1 MTNNIFIWFT
11 INVSI
16 TNLLKR
22 CKMKTNLNLTYSS
35 IRQSKPKY
43 GLENSH
49 SGSMCNSE
57 EKKVN
62 RGYYSGSFT
71 SREKAAAG
79 FWFRTIDK
87 LIDGCNDHTVIIQ
100 NLVALGL
107 AAGPRPIAIMSL
119 PGKKNWEDKVMAAC
133 HSIASAVVGFVFAS
147 IVMYPLGEAAKRIYN
162 PRKKTGDAVIIQNK
176 FKDIT
181 DRMLDSILPKLGV
194 TKEQYLK
201 NPHIVDKAKYD
212 KFAQEFLEGLKIKD
226 VDLLKD
232 TKIVGKK
239 FLKLFGEFKEGQ
251 LVKINSKLNIDR
263 VIKALNMA
271 PDTFV
276 FGVLKAMLTIA
287 LIPPIMKYIFGL
299 SKEEPKQATVQAPQK
314 AEESAKVGGAK

>member
-1 MTNNIFIWFT
+1 
-11 INVSI
+11 
-16 TNLLKR
+16 
-22 CKMKTNLNLTYSS
+22 MKTNLDLTYSS
-35 IRQSKPKY
+35 LIRQNKPKY
-43 GLENSH
+43 GLEHSH
-49 SGSMCNSE
+49 GHSESMCNSAD
-57 EKKVN
+57 KNVN

-71 SREKAAAG
+71 GREKAAAG

-87 LIDGCNDHTVIIQ
+87 LIDGCNDHTVIVQ

-107 AAGPRPIAIMSL
+107 AAGPRPLAILTL

-133 HSIASAVVGFVFAS
+133 HAIASAVVGFVFAS

-162 PRKKTGDAVIIQNK
+162 PRKKTGDAVIVQNK
-176 FKDIT
+176 FKEIT
-181 DRMLDSILPKLGV
+181 DRMLDNILPKLGI

-201 NPHIVDKAKYD
+201 NPQIIDQAKYE
-212 KFAQEFLEGLKIKD
+212 KFANEFLEGLKVKD
-226 VDLLKD
+226 VDLLQD
-232 TKIVGKK
+232 TKVIGKK

-251 LVKINSKLNIDR
+251 LVKINNKLNIDR

-287 LIPPIMKYIFGL
+287 LIPPIMKYLFGMG
-299 SKEEPKQATVQAPQK
+299 KEEPKQTAPSTSQNVGD
-314 AEESAKVGGAK
+314 SVKVGGAK